1 MFYQIRILSFCRWFN
16 GASFHG
22 RVYTGET
29 RESLHGRVRVVIY
42 NSDSEIRKNFNT
54 RTRSAKL
61 KILRTLQDQG
71 ELLTTRKN
79 IRDLTLIPLRF
90 RVQLTID
97 KMITEVSQ
105 TQSLDKTNMLVNHMG
120 HNDKEGTSID
130 YRKYISKFRYNNMYL
145 GRLTGCGLELYLI
158 TALSLVQLLN
168 WTRFQ
173 VVLSITRLTYS
184 ITESLKNYVLEY
196 FGNKMYIS
204 ISNNTNNYQNNWSTT
219 FLFFD
224 TYPCK
229 SGDP

>member
-1 MFYQIRILSFCRWFN
+1 MSVMSQCKLHVIQPIYINLSVLSSLQCKDFRNYKGNQAKYEIEKENQECFTRYEFSPF
-16 GASFHG
+16 AADSME
-22 RVYTGET
+22 RVFTGESTRRGGGQT

-120 HNDKEGTSID
+120 HNDKEG
-130 YRKYISKFRYNNMYL
+130 RRY
-145 GRLTGCGLELYLI
+145 
-158 TALSLVQLLN
+158 
-168 WTRFQ
+168 
-173 VVLSITRLTYS
+173 
-184 ITESLKNYVLEY
+184 KH
-196 FGNKMYIS
+196 
-204 ISNNTNNYQNNWSTT
+204 
-219 FLFFD
+219 
-224 TYPCK
+224 
-229 SGDP
+229 

>member
-1 MFYQIRILSFCRWFN
+1 MERVFTGESTRRGGRQE
-16 GASFHG
+16 
-22 RVYTGET
+22 RVYTGES
-29 RESLHGRVRVVIY
+29 ESVIY

-168 WTRFQ
+168 
-173 VVLSITRLTYS
+173 
-184 ITESLKNYVLEY
+184 
-196 FGNKMYIS
+196 
-204 ISNNTNNYQNNWSTT
+204 
-219 FLFFD
+219 
-224 TYPCK
+224 
-229 SGDP
+229 